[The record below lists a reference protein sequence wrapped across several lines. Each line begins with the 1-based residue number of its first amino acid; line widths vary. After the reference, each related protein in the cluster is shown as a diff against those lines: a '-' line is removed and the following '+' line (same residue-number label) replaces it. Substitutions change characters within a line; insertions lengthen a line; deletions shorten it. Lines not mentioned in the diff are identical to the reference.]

1 MKHRLLRVN
10 ELLKR
15 ELSALLLR
23 DVDFGEVLVTVN
35 QVDVTPDLKN
45 AHVFISILGAKGR
58 KEVLP
63 KLEANRATLQADLSK
78 HVVLKYTPHLVFHL
92 DDSIERGD
100 RVLEILQE
108 IEPPAAPGGFMT
120 AATAAPSLA
129 NSTFAEI
136 AAVLREHE
144 SFVVLSHVRPDGDA
158 LGSQIAMG
166 LALRQL
172 GKKVKV
178 WNEEGLL
185 EKFTFLPGGELVS
198 LPPDQP
204 EDFDVVLALDT
215 ATRQRLG
222 DKVLAAIGQA
232 KVWINIDHHP
242 SNPRYGDLV
251 HIDPIAPATGQ
262 ILFELLESQDLPLD
276 QAIAENL
283 FAAISTDTGS
293 FQYPNTT
300 DRTFEIAAAI
310 LRCGIKVGELSQ
322 QLYESYPR
330 RRIELLRVL
339 LDRMRFDAGGKVA
352 TFSLPL
358 ATADEL
364 GVIPE
369 DNEGLIDHLRAIEGV
384 VVAGFFEELEGGKVR
399 VSMRSK
405 DERADVC
412 AICQSFKGGGHKLA
426 AGARVPGGL
435 NEVAERV
442 IAAAVAAVESL

>member
-1 MKHRLLRVN
+1 M
-10 ELLKR
+10 
-15 ELSALLLR
+15 
-23 DVDFGEVLVTVN
+23 
-35 QVDVTPDLKN
+35 N
-45 AHVFISILGAKGR
+45 AI
-58 KEVLP
+58 
-63 KLEANRATLQADLSK
+63 
-78 HVVLKYTPHLVFHL
+78 
-92 DDSIERGD
+92 
-100 RVLEILQE
+100 
-108 IEPPAAPGGFMT
+108 T
-120 AATAAPSLA
+120 ASAAPSALT

-136 AAVLREHE
+136 AELLRAHE

-166 LALRQL
+166 LALQKL

-185 EKFTFLPGGELVS
+185 EKFSFLPGGELVS
-198 LPPDQP
+198 FPPNEP

-222 DKVLAAIGQA
+222 DNVLAAVGSA

-262 ILFELLESQDLPLD
+262 ILFELLQSQNLPLD
-276 QAIAENL
+276 EQIAENL

-293 FQYPNTT
+293 FQYQNTT
-300 DRTFEIAAAI
+300 ARTFEIAADI
-310 LRCGIKVGELSQ
+310 LRCGIQVGELSQ
-322 QLYESYPR
+322 KIYENYPR

-339 LDRMRFDAGGKVA
+339 LDRMHFDADGKVA
-352 TFSLPL
+352 SFSLPL
-358 ATADEL
+358 ATANEL

-369 DNEGLIDHLRAIEGV
+369 DNEGLIDHLRAIQGV
-384 VVAGFFEELEGGKVR
+384 IIAIFFEELEDGKVR

-412 AICQSFKGGGHKLA
+412 AICVSFKGGGHKLA
-426 AGARVPGGL
+426 AGARVLGGL
-435 NEVAERV
+435 DDVARRV
-442 IAAAVAAVESL
+442 TQAAVDAVKSLDG